1 MSKSAPGKSHRK
13 GITVMQFATMFPD
26 EASARR
32 WFELKFWPDGRHCPR
47 CKGTRTCEAKHR
59 FMPYWCSDCRAYFS
73 VKTNTLMESSKLPL
87 QKWAWAI
94 YLHLTSLK
102 GVSSMKLHRDIGVS
116 QPTAWFMLQ
125 RIRKAFDK
133 DNDPPFGGPVEFDET
148 YMGGK
153 ERNKH
158 ASGKLNA
165 GRGTVGKVAVVGAK
179 DRATNQVKAKVIAD
193 DTQRTIQGFVNESV
207 AFGATV
213 YTDGSTAYEGVG
225 TLFNGIRH
233 SAVNH
238 SVGEYVRDMA
248 HTNGVESFWAVLKR
262 AHKGVYHRISVKH
275 LQRYVDEFSGKHGIR
290 GMDTLSQM
298 GYLVASMSGKRLRFR
313 ELIA

>member
-1 MSKSAPGKSHRK
+1 
-13 GITVMQFATMFPD
+13 
-26 EASARR
+26 
-32 WFELKFWPDGRHCPR
+32 
-47 CKGTRTCEAKHR
+47 
-59 FMPYWCSDCRAYFS
+59 
-73 VKTNTLMESSKLPL
+73 MESSRLPL

-116 QPTAWFMLQ
+116 QPTAWYMLQ

-133 DNDPPFGGPVEFDET
+133 DDDPPFGGPVEFDET

-158 ASGKLNA
+158 ASDKLNA
-165 GRGTVGKVAVVGAK
+165 GRGTVGKVVVVGAK
-179 DRATNQVKAKVIAD
+179 DHATNQVKAKVVAEA
-193 DTQRTIQGFVNESV
+193 TQRTIHGFVNDSV
-207 AFGATV
+207 KYGTTI

-233 SAVNH
+233 EAVNH
-238 SVGEYVRDMA
+238 SVGEYVRKMA
-248 HTNGVESFWAVLKR
+248 HTNGVESFWATLKR
-262 AHKGVYHRISVKH
+262 AHKGVYHRISFKH

-290 GMDTLSQM
+290 GMDTLDQM
-298 GYLVASMSGKRLRFR
+298 GYIVVSMSGKRLRFR